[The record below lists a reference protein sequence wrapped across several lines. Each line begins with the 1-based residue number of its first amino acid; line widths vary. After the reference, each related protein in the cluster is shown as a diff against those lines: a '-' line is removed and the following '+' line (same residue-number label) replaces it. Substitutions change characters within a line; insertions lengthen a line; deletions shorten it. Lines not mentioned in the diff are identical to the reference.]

1 MCSELMMDYDF
12 FTWGLISVSH
22 DSCFSQKYLTS
33 RDRNSGFELEEKGMK
48 MTETVTKI
56 IMESDRMRGL
66 YGTCGSRYLK

>member
-1 MCSELMMDYDF
+1 MMDYNF

-22 DSCFSQKYLTS
+22 DSCFSQKYLGDLG
-33 RDRNSGFELEEKGMK
+33 DRNSGFELEEKGMK

>member
-1 MCSELMMDYDF
+1 MSHM
-12 FTWGLISVSH
+12 IPVSLRNIQH
-22 DSCFSQKYLTS
+22 LG
-33 RDRNSGFELEEKGMK
+33 DRNSGFELEEKGMK